1 MLFDTLLTK
10 RTNQGDKMIKYI
22 FLCIVIGLSI
32 MAWSEIPI
40 KRGPGILAEEAPKI
54 SKLISS
60 DEINF
65 NGHTYTTHKKID
77 ARVRVVEKERYFF
90 DSMSEFSSYDILV
103 GWGQVSDQKN
113 LDYINF
119 KLSDRTFE
127 YKNYRLPL
135 DPDLINNQTLLWHLI
150 PSSEEIK
157 NSLFTLRKGHII
169 EISGYI
175 VDVTTKTGLQWKSAT
190 SPSKSESFVNGHNI
204 FWVTSLIKK

>member
-1 MLFDTLLTK
+1 
-10 RTNQGDKMIKYI
+10 MIKYL
-22 FLCIVIGLSI
+22 FLCLVIGLSI

-40 KRGPGILAEEAPKI
+40 ARGPGILAEEAPSI

-60 DEINF
+60 NEINF
-65 NGHTYTTHKKID
+65 NGNTYTTHKKVD
-77 ARVRVVEKERYFF
+77 AKVRVIEKERYFF

-119 KLSDRTFE
+119 KLSNRTFD

-157 NSLFTLRKGHII
+157 SSLFTLRKGHII

-175 VDVTTKTGLQWKSAT
+175 VDVTTNNGLQWKSAS
-190 SPSKSESFVNGHNI
+190 SPSITDTFGNRHNI
-204 FWVTSLIKK
+204 FWITSLTKK

>member
-1 MLFDTLLTK
+1 M
-10 RTNQGDKMIKYI
+10 
-22 FLCIVIGLSI
+22 IGLSI

-40 KRGPGILAEEAPKI
+40 TRGPGVLAEEAPKI

-65 NGHTYTTHKKID
+65 NGNTYTTHKKVD
-77 ARVRVVEKERYFF
+77 AKVRVIDKERYFF
-90 DSMSEFSSYDILV
+90 DSMSEFSSYDVLV

-119 KLSDRTFE
+119 KLGNRTFE

-135 DPDLINNQTLLWHLI
+135 NSDLINNQTLLWHLI
-150 PSSEEIK
+150 PATEEIK
-157 NSLFTLRKGHII
+157 SSLFTLRKGHII

-175 VDVTTKTGLQWKSAT
+175 VDVTTKAGLQWKSAS
-190 SPSKSESFVNGHNI
+190 SPSKTDAFGNDHNI
-204 FWVTSLIKK
+204 FWVTSLTKK

>member
-1 MLFDTLLTK
+1 
-10 RTNQGDKMIKYI
+10 MIKYL
-22 FLCIVIGLSI
+22 FLCLVIGLSI

-40 KRGPGILAEEAPKI
+40 ARGPGILAEEAPSI

-60 DEINF
+60 NEINF
-65 NGHTYTTHKKID
+65 NGNTYTTHKKVD
-77 ARVRVVEKERYFF
+77 AKVRVIEKERYFF

-119 KLSDRTFE
+119 KLSNRTFD

-157 NSLFTLRKGHII
+157 SSLFTLRKGHII

-175 VDVTTKTGLQWKSAT
+175 VDVTTNNGLQWKSAS
-190 SPSKSESFVNGHNI
+190 SPSITDAFGNRHNI
-204 FWVTSLIKK
+204 FWITSLTKK

>member
-1 MLFDTLLTK
+1 MV
-10 RTNQGDKMIKYI
+10 KYI
-22 FLCIVIGLSI
+22 FLCLVIGLSI

-40 KRGPGILAEEAPKI
+40 TRGPGILAKEAPKI

-65 NGHTYTTHKKID
+65 NGNTYTTHKKVD
-77 ARVRVVEKERYFF
+77 AKVRVIDKERYFF
-90 DSMSEFSSYDILV
+90 DSMSEFSSYDVLV

-119 KLSDRTFE
+119 KLGNRTFE

-135 DPDLINNQTLLWHLI
+135 NSDLINNQTLLWHLI
-150 PSSEEIK
+150 PATEEIK
-157 NSLFTLRKGHII
+157 SSLFTLRKGHII

-175 VDVTTKTGLQWKSAT
+175 VDVTTKAGLQWKSAS
-190 SPSKSESFVNGHNI
+190 SPSKTDAFGNDHNI
-204 FWVTSLIKK
+204 FWVTSLTKK

>member
-1 MLFDTLLTK
+1 M
-10 RTNQGDKMIKYI
+10 
-22 FLCIVIGLSI
+22 IGLSI

-119 KLSDRTFE
+119 NLSDRTFE

-157 NSLFTLRKGHII
+157 NSLFTLRNGHII

-190 SPSKSESFVNGHNI
+190 SPSKSESFGNGHNI
-204 FWVTSLIKK
+204 FWVTSLTKK